1 MTQPLVPSFDHIFI
15 VIMENHGYGQII
27 GSAEAPYI
35 NQLAARYGVAAN
47 YVSVAHPSLPNYL
60 ALTGGDT
67 FGVTTDCTDCFQ
79 QAPNLAVDRI
89 APSGRTWR
97 AYMES
102 MPSPGY
108 LGDAY
113 PYMQK
118 HDPFVYY
125 NDLRTDPAQLASV
138 VPFGQL
144 ATDLATAQTTPAF
157 GWITPDML
165 HDMHDGTIAQGD
177 TWLSSQIPALL
188 SSPAW
193 TQQRSL
199 LVITWDEDDN
209 APGNQVAT
217 LVIADGVPAG
227 FRSSVAYN
235 HYSLLRTIEVAWGLA
250 PLTANDAGAAVMSDF
265 FASGLGPPGTSA
277 ELPRVPQIAPHLVGD
292 LVNLL
297 LGLLERGFRLR
308 GALRRAAFPPCRL
321 VAGRHGLR
329 SLEHAHE
336 PSLLPHRGAVATWRY
351 PGKNRLT
358 AHADNA
364 PGAAAT
370 YRVRR
375 RCWSGSTGP
384 AAQIS

>member
-1 MTQPLVPSFDHIFI
+1 MTQPPVPSFDHIFL
-15 VIMENHGYGQII
+15 VIMENHGYDEII
-27 GSAEAPYI
+27 GNAEAPYI
-35 NQLAARYGVAAN
+35 NQLAAGYGLATN

-89 APSGRTWR
+89 NPSGRTWR

-125 NDLRTDPAQLASV
+125 DDLRTDPAQLANV
-138 VPFGQL
+138 VPLDQL
-144 ATDLATAQTTPAF
+144 ATDLVTAQTTPAF
-157 GWITPDML
+157 GWITPSML

-188 SSPAW
+188 ASPAW

-217 LVIADGVPAG
+217 LVIADDVPPG
-227 FRSSVAYN
+227 YRSAVAYN
-235 HYSLLRTIEVAWGLA
+235 HYSLLRTIELAWGLA
-250 PLTANDAGAAVMSDF
+250 PLTANDAGATVMSDF
-265 FASGLGPPGTSA
+265 FPG
-277 ELPRVPQIAPHLVGD
+277 VPAVT
-292 LVNLL
+292 
-297 LGLLERGFRLR
+297 
-308 GALRRAAFPPCRL
+308 
-321 VAGRHGLR
+321 VA
-329 SLEHAHE
+329 
-336 PSLLPHRGAVATWRY
+336 
-351 PGKNRLT
+351 
-358 AHADNA
+358 
-364 PGAAAT
+364 
-370 YRVRR
+370 
-375 RCWSGSTGP
+375 
-384 AAQIS
+384 

>member
-1 MTQPLVPSFDHIFI
+1 MTQPPVPSFDHIFI
-15 VIMENHGYGQII
+15 VIMENHGYDEII
-27 GSAEAPYI
+27 GNAEAPYI
-35 NQLAARYGVAAN
+35 NQLATRYGLATN

-89 APSGRTWR
+89 NPSGRTWR

-125 NDLRTDPAQLASV
+125 DDLRTDPAQLANV
-138 VPFGQL
+138 VPFDQL

-157 GWITPDML
+157 GWITPNML

-217 LVIADGVPAG
+217 LVIADGRADRIPVRGGLQPLLASADYRTRLGTCPADG
-227 FRSSVAYN
+227 QRCRR
-235 HYSLLRTIEVAWGLA
+235 HGDERLLRQR
-250 PLTANDAGAAVMSDF
+250 LTAKYSASSLPGSQRPSTGDAAGGGCGCQM
-265 FASGLGPPGTSA
+265 LQSA
-277 ELPRVPQIAPHLVGD
+277 WVGD
-292 LVNLL
+292 
-297 LGLLERGFRLR
+297 
-308 GALRRAAFPPCRL
+308 RRAARMAGSSPARAPMMMAAPRPPAQACDGMTRSSG
-321 VAGRHGLR
+321 GRGR
-329 SLEHAHE
+329 
-336 PSLLPHRGAVATWRY
+336 RWRWR
-351 PGKNRLT
+351 PRRWRCS
-358 AHADNA
+358 
-364 PGAAAT
+364 GAAAGQ
-370 YRVRR
+370 RQQDGLGQELDADLA
-375 RCWSGSTGP
+375 SGGAQG
-384 AAQIS
+384 AA